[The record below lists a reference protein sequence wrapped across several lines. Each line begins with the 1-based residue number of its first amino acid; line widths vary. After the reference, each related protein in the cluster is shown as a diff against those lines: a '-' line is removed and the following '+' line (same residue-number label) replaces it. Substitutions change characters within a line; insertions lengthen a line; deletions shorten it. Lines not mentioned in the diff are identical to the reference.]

1 MVYMPNITV
10 TGSLFRMGSALYGG
24 AFYSSG
30 LPAGTNMTVLFKDCD
45 FISNEAGKSGA
56 SIYFDEMD
64 LYNMMV
70 DDVRFTKN
78 QGRRYGDNLFVR

>member
-1 MVYMPNITV
+1 
-10 TGSLFRMGSALYGG
+10 MGSALYGG